1 MDTVVLF
8 IKWFFKSISA
18 PLSCFSKAI
27 LGKGFLENQDTPLRR
42 ATLLH
47 EIVNENAGS
56 RSPKRSPTVIVT
68 ANESTT
74 RSQSNAGH
82 ENSEATPA
90 ESAPS

>member
-1 MDTVVLF
+1 MVAGVADVGPYAPSVKTKRYRNAKATNSQALTG
-8 IKWFFKSISA
+8 SA
-18 PLSCFSKAI
+18 PRSESYSTHQGAVCAI
-27 LGKGFLENQDTPLRR
+27 NFAFIL
-42 ATLLH
+42 
-47 EIVNENAGS
+47 VS
-56 RSPKRSPTVIVT
+56 STVIVT

>member
-18 PLSCFSKAI
+18 PLSWFSEAI
-27 LGKGFLENQDTPLRR
+27 LGKGFLKNQDTPLRR

-47 EIVNENAGS
+47 KIVNENVGS
-56 RSPKRSPTVIVT
+56 RSPKRSPIVIVT

-82 ENSEATPA
+82 ENSEGTPA
-90 ESAPS
+90 KSAPS